1 MAGIYTKQL
10 WTGQALAQNGTLTSD
25 AIFLSDKAENWRFSL
40 QTYFTSAGAAT
51 ITAQVLVSVDGVN
64 FVDTDADIGATL
76 PKSTRDILEFDP
88 TYCAAIKIQI
98 DEDNTAAL
106 TALNVV
112 ICIS

>member
-10 WTGQALAQNGTLTSD
+10 WSNQAVDKNGTLTSN
-25 AIFLSDKAENWRFSL
+25 AIFLSDKAEHWRFSL

-51 ITAQVLVSVDGVN
+51 ITAQVLTSLDGVN

-76 PKSTRDILEFDP
+76 PKATRDILEFDP

-98 DEDNTAAL
+98 DEDDAAAITAL
-106 TALNVV
+106 TAE